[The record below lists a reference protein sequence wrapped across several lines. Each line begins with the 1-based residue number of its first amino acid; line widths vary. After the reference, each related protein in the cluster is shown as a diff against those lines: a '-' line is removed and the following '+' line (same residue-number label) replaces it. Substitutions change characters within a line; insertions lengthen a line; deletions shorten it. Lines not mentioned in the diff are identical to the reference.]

1 MKERV
6 RVKLKN
12 RDDDYRGE
20 AKVFFDLAADTPA
33 FVAPIVAIEKPTST
47 TFYEPPD

>member
-6 RVKLKN
+6 RAKPKN
-12 RDDDYRGE
+12 QDDNYRGE

-33 FVAPIVAIEKPTST
+33 FIAPIV
-47 TFYEPPD
+47 